1 MIVDLQ
7 HLKEFVVLER
17 IRNYSL
23 AADELYTTEATL
35 SRHIKSL
42 EKELA
47 RPLFVRT
54 TRRVELTEFGQ
65 KFLMYAMQIVQTM
78 KECETNLLNAP
89 PHNDKTL
96 MIGIF
101 GMINSYDVILRALNL
116 LSEAHPEYIV
126 GTIQGDAND
135 QKEKLKNREYD
146 LAIVRESSGD
156 FDDQFERLIIL
167 KEPLYAVI
175 SKEDPLAKEKA
186 VDIALLKGRN
196 ITMPSEHMISYKLL
210 VEQCRAC
217 GFEPSITPL
226 LRERGKFIQSIVS
239 MGSGI
244 TVLCKSMANRSVHRA
259 EQVVREITPSI
270 YEYVN
275 LMYLS
280 SPKLSEITNDVI
292 SCFKKAI
299 LEES

>member
-1 MIVDLQ
+1 MELQ

-35 SRHIKSL
+35 SRHIKAL

-47 RPLFVRT
+47 NSLFVRT

-78 KECETNLLNAP
+78 EECETNLLNAP
-89 PHNDKTL
+89 SHNEKTL

-101 GMINSYDVILRALNL
+101 GMINSYNVILRALDL
-116 LSEAHPEYIV
+116 LSEEHAEYIV
-126 GTIQGDAND
+126 GTIQGDVND
-135 QKEKLKNREYD
+135 QKEKLKNGEYN

-156 FDDQFERLIIL
+156 FDDQFERLTIL
-167 KEPLYAVI
+167 KEPLCVVI
-175 SKEDPLAKEKA
+175 SKEDPLAKEKT
-186 VDIALLKGRN
+186 VDISLLKNRN
-196 ITMPSEHMISYKLL
+196 ITMPSEHMIAYKLL
-210 VEQCRAC
+210 AERCREC
-217 GFEPSITPL
+217 GFEPTVTPL
-226 LRERGKFIQSIVS
+226 LRERGKFLQNIVS
-239 MGSGI
+239 IGNGI
-244 TVLCKSMANRSVHRA
+244 TVLCKDMANRSVHCG
-259 EQVVREITPSI
+259 EQVVREISPAI

-292 SCFKKAI
+292 GCFKKAI